1 MKKFILLT
9 LMLRVWWGPL
19 EPYMAVE
26 PIGGN
31 PNYTHRVYRERYVYS
46 GVLLSNPGIHAYDI
60 FALVRR
66 DDGTG
71 LETLDLKEIKKT
83 QWVNI
88 QAEP

>member
-1 MKKFILLT
+1 MKNFILLT

-26 PIGGN
+26 NGKRILRYHYSHSGIVVGYILN
-31 PNYTHRVYRERYVYS
+31 RVVIRTDWDSLIDQE
-46 GVLLSNPGIHAYDI
+46 LIEIH
-60 FALVRR
+60 
-66 DDGTG
+66 
-71 LETLDLKEIKKT
+71 KT